1 MRTCRLAFIS
11 LLTLAVSGA
20 TLAANEPES
29 EPYSVALPQCF
40 EEALARNP
48 AIQQQ
53 RTEVERAAGTK
64 LVFTS
69 RALPR
74 LSAQV
79 RAGDREGSLYGAGG
93 IFSILTAAFAQPLV
107 DTGIPASLRR
117 GKLEVLIAEQ
127 NLNLTVIN
135 ELHAL
140 RQAYLRALLS
150 RDLLDLHEQI
160 EKRLEANHESQRE
173 LLDAGAGTRQAV
185 MQAEIQVLNLKPS
198 LAAYRQQYFDART
211 QLAERMGRAMSNPTG
226 SAGALRLPL
235 PTGDLDYAPVAF
247 DAERESARALQRR
260 SDLVLLRR
268 VVEATG
274 EEKRMIQAGYF
285 PFITLTASTLFIP
298 ENVLL
303 SKQTDVVAGRETR
316 ASEARAGATLS
327 WRVVDNGRVT
337 GASRRT
343 ESVREG
349 YRIALRKLEAN
360 VPRELAGVA
369 QALENAD
376 ARLAGLNKAVAESEE
391 NLKLVETQV
400 ILGEA
405 TQLDFL
411 NAQRNLLLVRAGVLQ
426 ALYDHESARAEL
438 DRATGAYLEFAGHRQ
453 P

>member
-1 MRTCRLAFIS
+1 MRTCRLVFIS
-11 LLTLAVSGA
+11 LLIFVVTGA
-20 TLAANEPES
+20 TFAANEPES
-29 EPYSVALPQCF
+29 EPYSVALPECIEQ
-40 EEALARNP
+40 ALAHNP

-79 RAGDREGSLYGAGG
+79 RAGDREGNLYGAGG
-93 IFSILTAAFAQPLV
+93 IFTVLTAAFAQPLV

-140 RQAYLRALLS
+140 RQDYLRALLS

-211 QLAERMGRAMSNPTG
+211 QLAERMGRAMSNPTEG
-226 SAGALRLPL
+226 AGPLRLPL
-235 PTGDLDYAPVAF
+235 PTGGLDYAPVAF

-268 VVEATG
+268 MLEATG
-274 EEKRMIQAGYF
+274 EEKRVIQADYF

-316 ASEARAGATLS
+316 ASEARAGAALS
-327 WRVVDNGRVT
+327 WRVVDNGQVT

-349 YRIALRKLEAN
+349 YRIALSKLEAN
-360 VPRELAGVA
+360 VPRELARVA

-411 NAQRNLLLVRAGVLQ
+411 NAQGNLLLVRVGVLQ